1 MSHVKFAFSSRYQ
14 QGFEGVWETMP
25 YVVAAFLAP
34 IVLGFVPG
42 IANQL
47 LVGTLV
53 NFLLAYCA
61 LSVAGNKLK
70 LLPLIIVPSIG
81 AYVSGIVFGAQTAA
95 LLYFILPIWVANAA
109 YVWLIKGK
117 GLVFSSIAKS
127 GILFAS
133 AGALVFAGLVPA
145 AFLLAMGP
153 IQLATALA
161 GGFAAGKVARAKV

>member
-1 MSHVKFAFSSRYQ
+1 MKFAFSSRYQ

-25 YVVAAFLAP
+25 YVVAAFLVP
-34 IVLGFVPG
+34 IVLGFLPG

-47 LVGTLV
+47 LVGTIV

-61 LSVAGNKLK
+61 LNASGSRLK

-81 AYVSGIVFGAQTAA
+81 AYVSGIIFGAQTAA
-95 LLYFILPIWVANAA
+95 LLYFILPIWMANAA

-133 AGALVFAGLVPA
+133 AGALVLSGFVPA

-153 IQLATALA
+153 IQFATALA
-161 GGFAAGKVARAKV
+161 GGFAATKAVGFKA